1 MSRLNTQ
8 TNGIHFGIISTVW
21 HCIENCVFLHV
32 YSKHDC
38 SDHRTF
44 GAYKEKPTT
53 SYFCFYFLF
62 IASIFR
68 YVFLCFSSFP
78 LILSIRQFDEKKNQN
93 KKERMCFNFFQRKSI
108 FIKPNVLC
116 VYGCACIR
124 AIMEHQRIQNYI
136 IFLLFLLVFLY
147 CFSA

>member
-1 MSRLNTQ
+1 MSRLNGQ
-8 TNGIHFGIISTVW
+8 TNGIHFGIIITVW

-68 YVFLCFSSFP
+68 YVFSFLFVLFSYP
-78 LILSIRQFDEKKNQN
+78 LYSPVWWKNQN

-108 FIKPNVLC
+108 FIKPSVLC

-136 IFLLFLLVFLY
+136 FFLLFLLVFLY